1 MKKWIA
7 NNYKLSRLF
16 ILEQVREPLTLFWTL
31 IAPPLLFVF
40 LNLDSLVATPV
51 TSAWYEEQAS
61 WYLSYLALSVSLF
74 GFALYFVG
82 RRESGFIKSFI
93 QGKESKALFLS
104 AQISASFLLSCF
116 CFIIFIVITTTAFG
130 VSPINAL
137 MRFALPFVAIM
148 VTFVWSAL
156 FVSVLPISFMNAN
169 SGISI
174 FFMALLLLSIAGFKA
189 NISALSYLNLF
200 NPLSIATRFMASGGL
215 HGVESIGTISL
226 MVALGGIGA
235 VRMKTNPTWSRQ

>member
-1 MKKWIA
+1 MKKWIT
-7 NNYKLSRLF
+7 NNYRLSRLF

-40 LNLDSLVATPV
+40 LNLDPLVSGAAT
-51 TSAWYEEQAS
+51 TGWYEEQAS

-93 QGKESKALFLS
+93 QGKEAKALFLS
-104 AQISASFLLSCF
+104 AQISASLLLSCF
-116 CFIIFIVITTTAFG
+116 CFIVFIVITTVAFG
-130 VSPINAL
+130 VSPLDAL
-137 MRFALPFVAIM
+137 TRFAIPFLIIM

-156 FVSVLPISFMNAN
+156 FISVLPLTFMNAN

-174 FFMALLLLSIAGFKA
+174 FFMALLMFSIAGFKA
-189 NISALSYLNLF
+189 NIPALSYLNLF
-200 NPLSIATRFMASGGL
+200 NPLSIATQFMASGGL
-215 HGVESIGTISL
+215 HSVESIGTIAL
-226 MVALGGIGA
+226 MTALGGVGL
-235 VRMKTNPTWSRQ
+235 VRMKTSPTWSRQ